1 MKKVVSVIVSLI
13 LLLSLMPAAVFAE
26 DGEEKFTEVEFGKE
40 YSFQPLEV
48 EDWISWRDCNLK
60 GDCCLKIVPPEKG
73 RIRVW
78 IKNFSDE
85 VSISDNECHI
95 NEYYCTRNWIKKGDT
110 ANTGWISVDKENVFI
125 WFGPYYDRTAV
136 IQPTV
141 YVEYE
146 KSSDYNGELE
156 PNDTFE
162 KATPIKS
169 GITYYG
175 DYGKNIDDYRGEDD
189 YYTFNI
195 GYPSLV
201 KIKIKNEL
209 KGSWGGDYPPDFT
222 LYLNDENGNKI
233 ELLTEKDKPFDSE
246 LEVTSSLRLPKGQ
259 YYLLISPSFSEC
271 VEYSFSIDYST
282 NEASGYYEQEFNDS
296 SSAAN
301 YIEIDQQYTGN
312 FNTERDVDWFKFVLN
327 EKRNINLEF
336 RVPEQSGRDTA
347 NVTLYD
353 EEFNVIKEI
362 ATDNNAYYSMDK
374 VTKPAGIY
382 YVKVAPGY
390 NCLNSNSNY
399 SFKINTDTILNPVTD
414 LKVAYDKYNK
424 LKVTW
429 DATDGAKGYNIYS
442 KKGKSKVLIKRGY
455 TEDCEFLAENLADG
469 AKYTFVV
476 EPCASKDNELIP
488 AEYARKEVSAYTL
501 AKVIQNK
508 PGKYNSSKVKITWNK
523 VYGAD
528 GYEVQKL
535 MKKNSKYVV
544 MNNSRTSK
552 TSINIKA
559 KKKTK
564 YYYKV
569 RAYKSVN
576 GDRIYAPWSSQKS
589 YKL

>member
-1 MKKVVSVIVSLI
+1 MKRVMSVMVSLI
-13 LLLSLMPAAVFAE
+13 LLLSLMPAAVFA
-26 DGEEKFTEVEFGKE
+26 DSDCLKVEFGKE
-40 YSFQPLEV
+40 YKLSDV
-48 EDWISWRDCNLK
+48 K
-60 GDCCLKIVPPEKG
+60 GGVYDDDFCFKITPPEKG

-78 IKNFSDE
+78 VKNMSESGD
-85 VSISDNECHI
+85 VYS
-95 NEYYCTRNWIKKGDT
+95 EYYINRYDFKREWIKKGDN
-110 ANTGWISVDKENVFI
+110 ANSGWISVDKGETTISFN
-125 WFGPYYDRTAV
+125 GGYDPYN
-136 IQPTV
+136 INGINEPII
-141 YVEYE
+141 YVEYQ
-146 KSSDYNGELE
+146 KSADYNGELE
-156 PNDTFE
+156 FNGSFE
-162 KATPIKS
+162 CSTPIKS

-175 DYGKNIDDYRGEDD
+175 DYSMKDGSGYYSSEEYDND
-189 YYTFNI
+189 YYSFKIDTFA
-195 GYPSLV
+195 LV
-201 KIKIKNEL
+201 KMNL
-209 KGSWGGDYPPDFT
+209 KCEQGYYDPDFT
-222 LYLNDENGNKI
+222 LYLNDENGNKKQV
-233 ELLTEKDKPFDSE
+233 LSDSE
-246 LEVTSSLRLPKGQ
+246 CIYNDDELGISVSFRLPKGQ
-259 YYLLISPSFSEC
+259 YYILVNPRKFSA
-271 VEYSFSIDYST
+271 EYSLNVDYST
-282 NEASGYYEQEFNDS
+282 SEGNGYYEKEFNDS
-296 SSAAN
+296 SSVAN

-312 FNTERDVDWFKFVLN
+312 FNSKKDNDWFQFVLN
-327 EKRNINLEF
+327 EKRDVALEF
-336 RVPEQSGRDTA
+336 RIPEQVGDGA
-347 NVTLYD
+347 VKVTLYD

-390 NCLNSNSNY
+390 SCLNSNSNY
-399 SFKINTDTILNPVTD
+399 SFKINTDVILNPVTD
-414 LKVAYDKYNK
+414 LKVTYDKYNK

-429 DATDGAKGYNIYS
+429 EATDGAKGYNIYS

-535 MKKNSKYVV
+535 IKKNSKYIV
-544 MNNSRTSK
+544 MNSFRTSK

-569 RAYKSVN
+569 RAYKRVN